1 MIFSLYHDT
10 IIVDIYITDIFM
22 PTLYCNI
29 PMGRQMQRGG
39 MKQSARLSH
48 RNCVMLHVTVTEY
61 FARSFKVI
69 RNETAES
76 LLVLR

>member
-39 MKQSARLSH
+39 D
-48 RNCVMLHVTVTEY
+48 
-61 FARSFKVI
+61 
-69 RNETAES
+69 ETISPA
-76 LLVLR
+76 VAQKLRDASCHCH